1 MMRFSRRTKN
11 GSPVFC
17 LLVLLASTG
26 LGGCA
31 LPGRMVSASD
41 TTGFQPPCQLSTLDE
56 DLQNSRRTAEN
67 QHDDPVEA
75 AGRGRL
81 RAFQISRWRPFFR
94 EAGAVHE
101 LPQTEVNRSVVPGSD
116 SPAGSV
122 SAVPAA
128 STSSQST
135 LQFTSAPSAGR
146 SQIESADSTMS
157 GIQPV
162 CLTDAESFGLEH
174 KLAAADGGEKES
186 ATPGNMVISQ
196 APMDLATVLS
206 MVGGQHPAV
215 GFAKWRVQEAY
226 AEQLRARTLWLP
238 SIQAGVSFHNHTGN
252 LQASNGV
259 IQDINRSSLQAG
271 FGTGAV
277 GAGTAQNPGL
287 VARFHVAD
295 AIYAPSIA
303 EKNAWAQGHAV
314 TTAVN
319 DQLLSASLAWLN
331 LVTAEQRVAILRDSL
346 ERTEQLLK
354 ITLDF
359 AEAGQGLLSD
369 ADRMTTEKSLAR
381 NRLITAKEQA
391 EVANVRLIEAI
402 SFSSGQRIVPVEQ
415 SLVPITLVDL
425 SHDASGL
432 ISQGL
437 HLRPELREAQCLV
450 TAACQQ
456 YQRQKYGP
464 FVPSVLLGVSQSG
477 FGGGIGSTTENIS
490 DRMDFDAAVTWELRG
505 LGYGEQAARRSAQ
518 AQVEQAR
525 FRQVRLMDQ
534 VAREVSESHTQAL
547 FRSERMTVATQGI
560 QSAEE
565 SVQRNLDRIRNGQG
579 LPIEALQAIQAL
591 EDARL
596 AYLQAVAE
604 YNEAQFRLHRAIGH
618 PVYDSVAK

>member
-1 MMRFSRRTKN
+1 MMRFSRRTMN
-11 GSPVFC
+11 DNLACC
-17 LLVLLASTG
+17 LLALLACTG
-26 LGGCA
+26 LNGCT
-31 LPGRMVSASD
+31 LPGRAVSASD
-41 TTGFQPPCQLSTLDE
+41 TTGFQPPSQLSSLDE
-56 DLQNSRRTAEN
+56 DLQNSRRTADDG
-67 QHDDPVEA
+67 HDDPAETT
-75 AGRGRL
+75 GRGRL
-81 RAFQISRWRPFFR
+81 RSLQLARWRPHTPA
-94 EAGAVHE
+94 AGAAPE
-101 LPQTEVNRSVVPGSD
+101 LSKQDVKQSVTAGSD
-116 SPAGSV
+116 TPAEQT
-122 SAVPAA
+122 SAVQAA
-128 STSSQST
+128 EAIPQSAAQFALTPTTSLFLSESTNSPLSV
-135 LQFTSAPSAGR
+135 
-146 SQIESADSTMS
+146 
-157 GIQPV
+157 IQPV
-162 CLTDAESFGLEH
+162 SLTDAACISSEH
-174 KLAAADGGEKES
+174 MQTAAAES
-186 ATPGNMVISQ
+186 TTAAEMVISQ
-196 APMDLATVLS
+196 TSMDLASVLS

-226 AEQLRARTLWLP
+226 AEQLRAQTLWLP
-238 SIQAGVSFHNHTGN
+238 SIQAGISFHNHTGN

-277 GAGTAQNPGL
+277 GAGTTQNPGL

-319 DQLLSASLAWLN
+319 DQLLSASLAWLD

-346 ERTEQLLK
+346 ERTEQLSK

-415 SLVPITLVDL
+415 TLVPITLVDL

-464 FVPSVLLGVSQSG
+464 FVPSVLLGVSQSA

-490 DRMDFDAAVTWELRG
+490 DRMDFDAAFTWELRG

-525 FRQVRLMDQ
+525 FRHVRLMDQ
-534 VAREVSESHTQAL
+534 VAREISESHTQAL

-560 QSAEE
+560 QSAEQ

-579 LPIEALQAIQAL
+579 LPIEALQAIRAL

-604 YNEAQFRLHRAIGH
+604 YNEAQFRLHRAVGH
-618 PVYDSVAK
+618 PVYDSVGK